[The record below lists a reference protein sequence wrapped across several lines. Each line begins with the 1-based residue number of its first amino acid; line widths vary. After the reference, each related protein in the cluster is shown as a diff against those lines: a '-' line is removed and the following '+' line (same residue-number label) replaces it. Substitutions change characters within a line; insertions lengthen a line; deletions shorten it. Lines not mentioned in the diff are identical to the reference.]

1 MKTKQSTTLALAV
14 ALLLSANYV
23 AASGNHGD
31 HGKPIA
37 KPAASTAAP
46 TAVPT
51 TTAADTDMTDAEV
64 RKVDADNQKITLKH
78 GFIKNLDMPGMTM
91 VFTAKEKAQL
101 TGLTAGDKVKFTVE
115 MVEGKFT
122 VTNIKKVA
130 P

>member
-46 TAVPT
+46 TA
-51 TTAADTDMTDAEV
+51 DSDMTDAEV

-101 TGLTAGDKVKFTVE
+101 SGLTAGDKVKFTVE

-122 VTNIKKVA
+122 VTNIKQVA